1 MKVVSS
7 LKYHRLL
14 IIIYKLI
21 ILFIFSS
28 ISANF
33 LSRFFYRSI
42 KLCDKNCL
50 IRIRDF
56 SSYYTETCSVSSRKK
71 KLHHCAPEKEDTLFW
86 NPNLPHNF
94 TIENL
99 FLSYESILAPSGSTP
114 TSESLLSSLKV
125 LKRS

>member
-7 LKYHRLL
+7 LKYYHRLL

-56 SSYYTETCSVSSRKK
+56 SSYYTETCTASRPVRKSCTIARQRKK
-71 KLHHCAPEKEDTLFW
+71 IPFSGTRIY
-86 NPNLPHNF
+86 P
-94 TIENL
+94 TI
-99 FLSYESILAPSGSTP
+99 SPSKIYFYP
-114 TSESLLSSLKV
+114 TSRSSSPRDPRRLLRVS
-125 LKRS
+125 